1 MLPQKNKFEKQAVE
15 PLVHYLA
22 LLFARLFCTAAE
34 ENSCWF
40 KLFGVEKW
48 SLQARRR

>member
-1 MLPQKNKFEKQAVE
+1 MLPQKNKFKKQAVE
-15 PLVHYLA
+15 LLVHYLA
-22 LLFARLFCTAAE
+22 FLFARLFCTAAE

-40 KLFGVEKW
+40 KLFWAEKW